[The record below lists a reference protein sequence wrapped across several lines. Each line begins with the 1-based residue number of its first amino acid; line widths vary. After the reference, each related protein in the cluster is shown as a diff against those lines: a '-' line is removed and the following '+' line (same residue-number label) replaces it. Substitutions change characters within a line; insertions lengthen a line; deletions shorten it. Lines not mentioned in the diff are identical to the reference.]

1 MIPKNRQDLKEYALR
16 NLGHP
21 VITINVDDAQL
32 EDRLEEALQVYSE
45 FHADGYEKVF
55 LPHILTQSDIDNQ
68 YIDISTIDDHI
79 TQIQRVQ
86 VSSGAIYSGN
96 IFDLRYQLSMHD
108 FYGLRSGGTFT
119 HYTILKQHIAMMDL
133 LLNPEFRIRFTRST
147 GKLMLD
153 TNWNRINEGDI
164 ILIEAYSYI
173 DDKEHPRI
181 YNDMWL
187 KKYVTALFKRQW
199 GANLM
204 KFTGLQLPGG
214 VEFNGRQIYDDAVQE
229 IEKLETELR
238 ETWEFPIN
246 FIVG

>member
-1 MIPKNRQDLKEYALR
+1 MKPKTRQELKEYALR

-32 EDRLEEALQVYSE
+32 EDRLDDAFQLYAE
-45 FHADGYEKVF
+45 FHADGYQKVY
-55 LPHILTQSDIDNQ
+55 LPHILTADDIQNQ
-68 YIDISTIDDHI
+68 YINIENIDDHLI
-79 TQIQRVQ
+79 QIQRVQ
-86 VSSGAIYSGN
+86 VSSGAIFSGN
-96 IFDLRYQLSMHD
+96 IFDLRYQLSLHD

-119 HYTILKQHIAMMDL
+119 HYTIMKQHIAMMDL
-133 LLNPEFRIRFTRST
+133 LLNPEYRIRYTRNT
-147 GKLMLD
+147 GKLYID
-153 TNWNRINEGDI
+153 GAWNRFNEGDI
-164 ILIEAYSYI
+164 LLIEGHSYI
-173 DDKEHPRI
+173 DVKEHPKI
-181 YNDMWL
+181 YDDIFL

-214 VEFNGRQIYDDAVQE
+214 VEFNGRQIYEDAVQE
-229 IEKLETELR
+229 IEKIETELR